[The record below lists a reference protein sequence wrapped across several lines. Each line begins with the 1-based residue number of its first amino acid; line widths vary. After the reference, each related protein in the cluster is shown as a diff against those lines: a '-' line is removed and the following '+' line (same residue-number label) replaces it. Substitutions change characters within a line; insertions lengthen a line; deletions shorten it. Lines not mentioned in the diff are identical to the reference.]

1 MKRAV
6 RLAVVPGLLLLAAA
20 TFAASSLARPATT
33 PFYLL
38 PAATKE
44 CQNVTHCKAVSGPW
58 VAVPAEGEATFLFG
72 CPMRRSF
79 VVGGTDARAS
89 STDIRVWFDGA
100 LGAPIGEPRISA
112 KDGAVLLFHA
122 ISNDHKPGSFQPILG
137 CVSLTDLSK
146 RSTVSA
152 RVAATVPGTSPGPPV
167 DLRSSA
173 VALQLATGLLKPK
186 YNLKCPKSEPLVGS
200 WDAKVFGTATPPD
213 PAYAKA
219 ITITTLMEGNTVHAS
234 LALNR
239 LFGVLA
245 PIAWAQIGAMCEP
258 A

>member
-1 MKRAV
+1 MKRGLKLLVVAAV
-6 RLAVVPGLLLLAAA
+6 LLAVAAA
-20 TFAASSLARPATT
+20 TFAVNSFAKPAST

-44 CQNVTHCKAVSGPW
+44 CENVTHCRAVSGPW
-58 VAVPAEGEATFLFG
+58 VAVPANGEATFLFA

-79 VVGGTDARAS
+79 VIGGTDARAS
-89 STDIRVWFDGA
+89 STDVRVWFDSD

-122 ISNDHKPGSFQPILG
+122 ATNNHKPGSFQPILG

-152 RVAATVPGTSPGPPV
+152 RLATSVPGTSPGAPV
-167 DLRSSA
+167 DLRSSE
-173 VALQLATGLLKPK
+173 VALGLATGLAKPT
-186 YNLKCPKSEPLVGS
+186 YSLSCPKSELLVGS
-200 WDAKVFGTATPPD
+200 WDAEVFGTAAPPD

-219 ITITTLMEGNTVHAS
+219 ITIKTTLADNTVHAS
-234 LALNR
+234 FSLNR

-245 PIAWAQIGAMCEP
+245 PVAWAQVGAMCEP
-258 A
+258 